1 MKNLYKFLAAGGLL
15 LTAGCFSLETTP
27 LGDESSRSIRLHGD
41 SGQASEHVVVS
52 NFGWYFFNR
61 WPIVCGNAH
70 VDRSMPWRFFRND
83 VDENVIQSRLMDY
96 ADARGCDVRDLQIF
110 NNAEVLMSIGVGG
123 VSLPLP
129 YVISY
134 RELQYSCS
142 LVRRKRPPTDAR
154 EAGREDMDALK
165 EEMRELL
172 NRIPDGGSNR

>member
-1 MKNLYKFLAAGGLL
+1 MKNLLQFLAAACLL
-15 LTAGCFSLETTP
+15 FSAGCFSLETTP
-27 LGDESSRSIRLHGD
+27 LGADAGRSIELYG
-41 SGQASEHVVVS
+41 SNEPATEHVVVS

-70 VDRSMPWRFFRND
+70 VDRTFPWRFFRND
-83 VDENVIQSRLMDY
+83 VDENVLQRRLISY
-96 ADARGCDVRDLQIF
+96 ASERKCNVTDLQIF

-142 LVRRKRPPTDAR
+142 LTRMHSAPIDAR
-154 EAGREDMDALK
+154 KAGKEDMKALT
-165 EEMRELL
+165 EEMRRLL
-172 NRIPDGGSNR
+172 EKIPDGGSR

>member
-1 MKNLYKFLAAGGLL
+1 MKNLFQLLTAGGLL

-27 LGDESSRSIRLHGD
+27 LGNDSSQSIQLYGD
-41 SGQASEHVVVS
+41 NEQATEHVVVS

-70 VDRSMPWRFFRND
+70 VDRWVPWRFFRND
-83 VDENVIQSRLMDY
+83 VDENVIQRRLMDY
-96 ADARGCDVRDLQIF
+96 ASARECDVTDMHIF

-123 VSLPLP
+123 VALPLP

-142 LVRRKRPPTDAR
+142 LVRRRRRPPDAR
-154 EAGREDMDALK
+154 AAGQEDMQSLK
-165 EEMRELL
+165 EEMRRLL
-172 NRIPDGGSNR
+172 KRIPDGGSK

>member
-1 MKNLYKFLAAGGLL
+1 MKNFFQFLTACGLL

-27 LGDESSRSIRLHGD
+27 LGNDSSQSIQLHGD
-41 SGQASEHVVVS
+41 NEQASEHVVVS

-70 VDRSMPWRFFRND
+70 VDRRLPWRFFRND
-83 VDENVIQSRLMDY
+83 VDANVIQRRLVDY
-96 ADARGCDVRDLQIF
+96 AVMRDCDVRDLQVF

-142 LVRRKRPPTDAR
+142 LVRRKRRPADAR
-154 EAGREDMDALK
+154 TAGQEDMQSLK
-165 EEMRELL
+165 EEMRQLL
-172 NRIPDGGSNR
+172 NRIPDGGSK

>member
-1 MKNLYKFLAAGGLL
+1 MLF
-15 LTAGCFSLETTP
+15 TAGCFSLETSP
-27 LGDESSRSIRLHGD
+27 LGDATGHTIELFGSD
-41 SGQASEHVVVS
+41 EQATEHVVVS

-70 VDRSMPWRFFRND
+70 VDRTTPWRFFRND
-83 VDENVIQSRLMDY
+83 VDENVLQRRLMSY
-96 ADARGCDVRDLQIF
+96 ASERGCNVKDLQIF

-142 LVRRKRPPTDAR
+142 LTRRNRPPIDAR
-154 EAGREDMDALK
+154 KAGKEDMKALS
-165 EEMRELL
+165 EEMRRLL
-172 NRIPDGGSNR
+172 EKIPDGGSK

>member
-1 MKNLYKFLAAGGLL
+1 MKKIFKSLSVGGLL

-27 LGDESSRSIRLHGD
+27 LGDASNQSIQLHGD
-41 SGQASEHVVVS
+41 TEQATEHVVVS

-70 VDRSMPWRFFRND
+70 VDRWAPWRFFRND
-83 VDENVIQSRLMDY
+83 VDENVLQRRLMDY
-96 ADARGCDVRDLQIF
+96 ASARGCNVTDLQIF
-110 NNAEVLMSIGVGG
+110 NNSEVLMSIGVGG

-142 LVRRKRPPTDAR
+142 LTRRKPAPSDPVQS
-154 EAGREDMDALK
+154 GREDMKSLN
-165 EEMRELL
+165 EEMRKLL
-172 NRIPDGGSNR
+172 ETIPDGGTK

>member
-1 MKNLYKFLAAGGLL
+1 MLLA
-15 LTAGCFSLETTP
+15 AGCFSLETSP
-27 LGDESSRSIRLHGD
+27 LGDDAGHSIELFGND
-41 SGQASEHVVVS
+41 AQATEHVVAS

-70 VDRSMPWRFFRND
+70 VDRWTPWRFFRND
-83 VDENVIQSRLMDY
+83 VDENVLQRRLMDH
-96 ADARGCDVRDLQIF
+96 ASEHGCDVKGLHIF

-142 LVRRKRPPTDAR
+142 LTRRRHRPIGAR
-154 EAGREDMDALK
+154 NAGEVDKSSLN
-165 EEMRELL
+165 EEMRRLL
-172 NRIPDGGSNR
+172 ETIPDGGSK

>member
-1 MKNLYKFLAAGGLL
+1 MTGGLL

-27 LGDESSRSIRLHGD
+27 LGDASNQSIQLHG
-41 SGQASEHVVVS
+41 GAEQATEHVVVS

-70 VDRSMPWRFFRND
+70 VDRWTPWRFFRND
-83 VDENVIQSRLMDY
+83 VDENVLQRRLIDY
-96 ADARGCDVRDLQIF
+96 ASARECNVTDLHIF

-123 VSLPLP
+123 VSLPFP

-142 LVRRKRPPTDAR
+142 LVRLKSPPADAC
-154 EAGREDMDALK
+154 AADKEDMDTLK
-165 EEMRELL
+165 EEMRRLL
-172 NRIPDGGSNR
+172 NRIPDGGSK

>member
-1 MKNLYKFLAAGGLL
+1 MKNLLQFLAAGGLL

-27 LGDESSRSIRLHGD
+27 LGDDAGRSIELYGTD
-41 SGQASEHVVVS
+41 EKASEHVVVS
-52 NFGWYFFNR
+52 NFGWYFFNC

-70 VDRSMPWRFFRND
+70 VDRWTPWRFFRND
-83 VDENVIQSRLMDY
+83 VDENVLQRRLMDH
-96 ADARGCDVRDLQIF
+96 ASEHGCDVKDLHIF

-142 LVRRKRPPTDAR
+142 LTRRPRPPIGAR
-154 EAGREDMDALK
+154 KAGEVDK
-165 EEMRELL
+165 SSL
-172 NRIPDGGSNR
+172 NE

>member
-1 MKNLYKFLAAGGLL
+1 MKNLLQFLAAACLL
-15 LTAGCFSLETTP
+15 FSAGCFILETTP
-27 LGDESSRSIRLHGD
+27 LGADAGRSIELYGSD
-41 SGQASEHVVVS
+41 EPATEHVVVS

-70 VDRSMPWRFFRND
+70 VDRSLPWRFFRND
-83 VDENVIQSRLMDY
+83 VDENVLQRRLMDY
-96 ADARGCDVRDLQIF
+96 ASARDCNVTDLHIF

-142 LVRRKRPPTDAR
+142 LTRRKPAPSDPVQS
-154 EAGREDMDALK
+154 GREDMKSLN
-165 EEMRELL
+165 EEMRKLL
-172 NRIPDGGSNR
+172 ETIPDGGTK